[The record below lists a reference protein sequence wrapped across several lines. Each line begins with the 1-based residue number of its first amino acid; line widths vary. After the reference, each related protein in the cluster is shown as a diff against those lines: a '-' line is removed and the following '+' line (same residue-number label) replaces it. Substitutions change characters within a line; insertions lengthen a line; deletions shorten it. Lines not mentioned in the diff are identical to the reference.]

1 MSARSAFRD
10 GPRTPRAAHPR
21 ERRTPTCH
29 AAVATPI
36 SDERT
41 AVVAYPPT
49 AVARRLAGSSASGP
63 PTTRAAPLAPSAI
76 PSISPSAAAARD
88 APRPSVSER
97 NDGRSAVGTS
107 CPRSES
113 RLAAPIARTPGRNQ
127 RCSSASALRRRSLEA
142 EPARLDGRRARPQDP
157 QTETPLALDGDAE
170 AAEGVAVGRCGNIA
184 VLQLQLDRRRGG
196 RRGELAEQ
204 RARLHLDVDRQLT
217 RAERQRADA
226 GDAARQGGGLGLEGG
241 GLEQLGELGVEP
253 TPAEC
258 GLREVRNLGG
268 HGIGPAK
275 HGAQFVEQLVVGI
288 GIHAVPPCRAGFEP
302 T

>member
-1 MSARSAFRD
+1 EGGAMSARSAFRD
-10 GPRTPRAAHPR
+10 GPRTPRAAHAS

-63 PTTRAAPLAPSAI
+63 PAKRAAPLAPSAI

-127 RCSSASALRRRSLEA
+127 RCSAAPVLRRGSLDA
-142 EPARLDGRRARPQDP
+142 EPARLDGRRAAPEDAQAEATAACER
-157 QTETPLALDGDAE
+157 EAE
-170 AAEGVAVGRCGNIA
+170 AAEGGAFGRCG
-184 VLQLQLDRRRGG
+184 
-196 RRGELAEQ
+196 
-204 RARLHLDVDRQLT
+204 H
-217 RAERQRADA
+217 
-226 GDAARQGGGLGLEGG
+226 
-241 GLEQLGELGVEP
+241 
-253 TPAEC
+253 
-258 GLREVRNLGG
+258 
-268 HGIGPAK
+268 
-275 HGAQFVEQLVVGI
+275 
-288 GIHAVPPCRAGFEP
+288 
-302 T
+302 